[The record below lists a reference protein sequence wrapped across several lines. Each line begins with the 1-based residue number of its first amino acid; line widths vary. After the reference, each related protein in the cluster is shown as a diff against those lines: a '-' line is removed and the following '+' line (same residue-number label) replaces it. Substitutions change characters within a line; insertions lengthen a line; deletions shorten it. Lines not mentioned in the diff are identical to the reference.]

1 LKYGNRNSIKY
12 YLAGGGIMRPNKGD
26 YNEYYQ
32 QYIDQ
37 VKGDDIFRILIE
49 QNMESQNILNS
60 FPESKGNYKYAEG
73 KWTVKEVIGH
83 LMDVERIFAY
93 RALCIGRGETKPLP
107 GMDQDSYVANGNF
120 NKRQIFDLVYEYR
133 LLRESNILLF
143 GSFDKSILQNRG
155 NASGYEVTVLALMFM
170 TAGHEKH
177 HLKVLTDKYM

>member
-1 LKYGNRNSIKY
+1 
-12 YLAGGGIMRPNKGD
+12 MRPSKGD

-37 VKGDDIFRILIE
+37 INGDDIFRILVE
-49 QNMESQNILNS
+49 QNLESQNILNS
-60 FPESKGNYKYAEG
+60 FSESKGNYKYAEG
-73 KWTVKEVIGH
+73 KWTVKQVIGH

-93 RALCIGRGETKPLP
+93 RALCIARGETSPLP
-107 GMDQDSYVANGNF
+107 GMDQDTYVANGNF

-155 NASGYEVTVLALMFM
+155 VASGYEVTVLALMFM

-177 HLKVLTDKYM
+177 HLKVLTEKYM

>member
-1 LKYGNRNSIKY
+1 
-12 YLAGGGIMRPNKGD
+12 MRPNKGD

-93 RALCIGRGETKPLP
+93 RALCIARGETTPLP
-107 GMDQDSYVANGNF
+107 GMDQDLYVANGNF
-120 NKRQIFDLVYEYR
+120 NKRQLFDLVYEYR

-155 NASGYEVTVLALMFM
+155 KASGYEVTVLALMFM

-177 HLKVLTDKYM
+177 HLKVLTEKYMG

>member
-1 LKYGNRNSIKY
+1 
-12 YLAGGGIMRPNKGD
+12 MRPNKGD

-49 QNMESQNILNS
+49 QNLESQNVLNS
-60 FPESKGNYKYAEG
+60 FPESKGNYKYSEG

-83 LMDVERIFAY
+83 MMDVERIFAY
-93 RALCIGRGETKPLP
+93 RALCIARGETKPLP
-107 GMDQDSYVANGNF
+107 GMDQDLYVANANF
-120 NKRQIFDLVYEYR
+120 NKRQLFDLIYEYR

-143 GSFDKSILQNRG
+143 GSFDKSTLNNRG

-177 HLKVLTDKYM
+177 HLNVLTERYI

>member
-1 LKYGNRNSIKY
+1 
-12 YLAGGGIMRPNKGD
+12 MRPNKGD

-49 QNMESQNILNS
+49 QNLESQDILNS
-60 FPESKGNYKYAEG
+60 FSESKGNFKYAEG

-83 LMDVERIFAY
+83 LIDVERIFAY
-93 RALCIGRGETKPLP
+93 RALCIARGEKQSLP
-107 GMDQDSYVANGNF
+107 GMDQNLYVANGKF
-120 NKRQIFDLVYEYR
+120 NKRQLFDLNYEFR

-143 GSFDKSILQNRG
+143 GSFDKSVLQNRG
-155 NASGYEVTVLALMFM
+155 TASGYEVTVLALMFM

-177 HLKVLTDKYM
+177 HLKVLTEKYM